1 LVAKD
6 KTVLKGKW
14 CDMESVKTNSKKR
27 GRPAKTIRKDVRA
40 CIRFSKIEYFI
51 IRQKAS
57 RAGLKA
63 SAYLR
68 DIAING
74 EVKLRI
80 SEEERQFIRQLI
92 GMSNNLNQLTKNSYK
107 EGMLKTMLQFEKY
120 RNEFDVLLKKLN
132 HA

>member
-1 LVAKD
+1 
-6 KTVLKGKW
+6 
-14 CDMESVKTNSKKR
+14 MESVKTKNKKR

-40 CIRFSKIEYFI
+40 CIRFSKMEYFI

-57 RAGLKA
+57 KAGLKA

-107 EGMLKTMLQFEKY
+107 EGMLKTVLYFETY
-120 RNEFDVLLKKLN
+120 RNALDVLLKKLN

>member
-1 LVAKD
+1 MFKR
-6 KTVLKGKW
+6 G
-14 CDMESVKTNSKKR
+14 DMESVKTNKKKR

-40 CIRFSKIEYFI
+40 CIRFSKMEYFI

-57 RAGLKA
+57 RAGLRA

-68 DIAING
+68 EIAING

-107 EGMLKTMLQFEKY
+107 EGMLKTMLHFEKF
-120 RNEFDVLLKKLN
+120 RNEFDVLLRKLN